1 MVPIGK
7 QACHSLLLVFFL
19 LVGALSPA
27 ASAEELSSN
36 ELPRILGCDWGAIN
50 AGADKVNLITL
61 KHAGL
66 DYLLLGVNAGWS
78 GAQRRFLE
86 KRVKGIPVPN
96 ICFWDGKD
104 KYNPAEIRDLLQVTK
119 QQHPQ
124 AKIILWLQIDTYPE
138 WIQENPTEAVRN
150 DKGDG
155 FVVNFHFQR
164 VGNDPNPA
172 KREVLAWSFYSKRL
186 REDLAKMLSQF
197 VKTVESSPG
206 GEQVVGYLIGGA
218 QDAQLYLWE
227 APNSAKSKDP
237 AIWSDYSSP
246 AVAAWHEWLR
256 KKYVDPKT
264 LSQEWNEPV
273 SSFED
278 AAPPKAETLI
288 GKEGYHDPLKERRQ
302 MDWKHFIAD
311 GRIDFAEDI
320 ADMIRNAS
328 SRKLLIGTSSGD
340 NGARANMTAN
350 VRLMR
355 SNKLDFVNAPVRY
368 DLRLPPNSVGGALT
382 VYDSFRLNNKPI
394 LFDLDYRTWKNTNYG
409 NNTISPAYTISS
421 RMVGRASTP
430 QELGNAWLREA
441 GRIVIGGHRCF
452 LDPVEGAMTHEDPLI
467 QLEMNALQKNL
478 IGAAALPGES
488 TGAEVAVI
496 YDERSAD
503 FLKGALGSLHYFWS
517 SAQRAELDL
526 SGVPYGYYYVEDF
539 KAGKV
544 PPAKL
549 YIFLNLWDIDSQLE
563 TSISKI
569 RKDNAV
575 LCFMQGTGYNL
586 QKKDLKLLSKII
598 GMTVVP
604 ASAASSIKTDN
615 KVVSQP
621 LLPLQAAPSLN
632 LPVEWTA
639 FGPFPIKDPAF
650 PAKDLV
656 SMPEKIEVAGKVYP
670 AQRITRDGGMLD
682 FGKLYGRYG
691 DGQSAY
697 AFCQIDSDDAKEVLV
712 GAGAD
717 WWMTWFLNGEQVFD
731 NSAFGN
737 EFAMVNSDNYAIP
750 LKLKKGKN
758 TLAVKVVSGS
768 RAFIL
773 GVEERT
779 AVQSGIIQARMDG
792 LVLDPQLGLLVNDP
806 QARELACYPQTT
818 LCGAAERTVADSR
831 SIFFGSFCLRRGTVR
846 ALAEYAGAWRLT
858 PTNYAIAANKRAV
871 MIHPLVD
878 GAVTVS
884 LREPAALVEVNGKIP
899 SQSWAKEHR
908 LDLKA
913 YETYLFQ
920 ITGQETLAGIGGGA
934 QKIKKDTM
942 VSYGFLLDSNAPDA
956 IQKISPSAS
965 SPELNATY
973 LGMGTGIQAKTIGIS
988 GIGKP
993 GPSLFINGK
1002 SLNVKSEQDARKGEN
1017 YLSFTITP
1025 KSGSQIAVSGFS
1037 FDLDRGDN
1045 NAVTSFSLYADNAG
1059 KFELVAS
1066 GQLSKLSG
1074 NSNEDFITY
1083 KTDLSKTEFL
1093 QSITKPTT
1101 FKLYFYGSSYE
1112 DKTPGN
1118 VRLDNIT
1125 VFGTPRPAKR

>member
-1 MVPIGK
+1 MKHYSTLMAV
-7 QACHSLLLVFFL
+7 VFL
-19 LVGALSPA
+19 LICALSPLA
-27 ASAEELSSN
+27 TAEEGN
-36 ELPRILGCDWGAIN
+36 TMELPRILGCDWGSVN
-50 AGADKVNLITL
+50 AGVDKVNLITL

-66 DYLLLGVNAGWS
+66 NYVLLGVNAGWS
-78 GAQRRFLE
+78 GAQRRFLG
-86 KRVKGIPVPN
+86 KRVKGLPVPN

-104 KYNPAEIRDLLQVTK
+104 KYNPAEIRELLQVVN
-119 QQHPQ
+119 QQHPD

-138 WIQENPTEAVRN
+138 WIQENPAEAVRN

-164 VGNDPNPA
+164 AGNDPNPE

-186 REDLAKMLSQF
+186 REDLSKMLTQF

-227 APNSAKSKDP
+227 APNSAKAKDP

-246 AVAAWHEWLR
+246 AVAAWHKWLR
-256 KKYVDPKT
+256 KKYVNPKM
-264 LSQEWNEPV
+264 LSQAWNESV
-273 SSFED
+273 SSFEE

-320 ADMIRNAS
+320 AEMIRSAS
-328 SRKLLIGTSSGD
+328 SHKLLIGTSSGD

-350 VRLMR
+350 VRLMQ
-355 SNKLDFVNAPVRY
+355 STKLDFVNAPVRY
-368 DLRLPPNSVGGALT
+368 DLRLPPSSVGGALT

-409 NNTISPAYTISS
+409 SNTISPAYTISS
-421 RMVGRASTP
+421 RMVGRAATS
-430 QELGNAWLREA
+430 QELSNAWLREA
-441 GRIVIGGHRCF
+441 GRIVIGGHRAF

-467 QLEMNALQKNL
+467 QFEMNALQKNL
-478 IGAAALPGES
+478 LGTASLPGET

-503 FLKGALGSLHYFWS
+503 FLKGTLPALHYTWS
-517 SAQRAELDL
+517 SSQRAELDL

-549 YIFLNLWDIDSQLE
+549 YIFLNLWDIDRQ
-563 TSISKI
+563 TQAAIARI

-586 QKKDLKLLSKII
+586 QKNDLNTLSKII
-598 GMTVVP
+598 GMDVVP
-604 ASAASSIKTDN
+604 ACDASKLKPASRP
-615 KVVSQP
+615 VSQA
-621 LLPLQAAPSLN
+621 LLPLKPVQVTN
-632 LPVEWTA
+632 LPNEWTV
-639 FGPFPIKDPAF
+639 FGPFQTKDPAF
-650 PAKDLV
+650 PAKDLLV
-656 SMPEKIEVAGKVYP
+656 IPEKIEVAGKVYP

-682 FGKLYGRYG
+682 FGKLYGKYG
-691 DGQSAY
+691 NRQSAC
-697 AFCQIDSDDAKEVLV
+697 AFCQINSPDEQEILI

-717 WWMTWFLNGEQVFD
+717 WWMTWLLNGEQVFD

-737 EFAMVNSDNYAIP
+737 EFAMVNSGNYVIP
-750 LKLKKGKN
+750 LKLKKGMN

-779 AVQSGIIQARMDG
+779 ASQSGIIQPQMDG
-792 LVLDPQLGLLVNDP
+792 LILDPQVGLIVNDP
-806 QARELACYPQTT
+806 QTKNLACYPKS
-818 LCGAAERTVADSR
+818 LYCGAAEITESNSR
-831 SIFFGSFCLRRGTVR
+831 SIFLGSFCLRRGTIR
-846 ALAEYAGAWRLT
+846 ALAEYAGAWCMT
-858 PTNYAIAANKRAV
+858 PTNYAIATNKHAV
-871 MIHPLVD
+871 MIHPLAG

-899 SQSWAKEHR
+899 SRAWAKEHR
-908 LDLKA
+908 LELKA
-913 YETYLFQ
+913 YETYLFRLM
-920 ITGQETLAGIGGGA
+920 GKETLAGIGGGA
-934 QKIKKDTM
+934 PKIKKDTL

-956 IQKISPSAS
+956 IQKISPSAT
-965 SPELNATY
+965 SPELKATY
-973 LGMGTGIQAKTIGIS
+973 LSMGTGLQTKTTGIS
-988 GIGKP
+988 GMGNP

-1002 SLNVKSEQDARKGEN
+1002 SLNVKSEQDAIKGEN

-1025 KSGSQIAVSGFS
+1025 NSGAQLAVSGFS

-1045 NAVTSFSLYADNAG
+1045 NAVTSYSIYADNAE
-1059 KFELVAS
+1059 KFELVAT

-1074 NSNEDFITY
+1074 NSNDDFITY
-1083 KTDLSKTEFL
+1083 KSDLSKTEFL
-1093 QSITKPTT
+1093 QSSSRPIT

-1112 DKTPGN
+1112 PEN
-1118 VRLDNIT
+1118 WI
-1125 VFGTPRPAKR
+1125 KRTL